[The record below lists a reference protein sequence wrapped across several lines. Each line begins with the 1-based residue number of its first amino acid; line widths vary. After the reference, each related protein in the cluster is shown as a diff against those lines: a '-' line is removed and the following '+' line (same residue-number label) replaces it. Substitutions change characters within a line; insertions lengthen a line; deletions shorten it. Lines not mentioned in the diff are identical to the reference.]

1 MELWQLRQFQALP
14 LEIKI
19 AKSKLRIREWYD
31 HFGGQVYCSFSGG
44 KDSLVLLHLVRSE
57 YPNVPAVFSDTGLE
71 FPEIRAFVKTMPDVT
86 WVKPD
91 LTFRQVIEK
100 HGFPVISKEQSDW
113 IYRARGGNPQV
124 YQKNVLGLMPDGSK
138 TRFHISEKWKY
149 LLNAPFLIGAGCC
162 LEMKKKPLERY
173 AKDAERVPFIG
184 TMASESMLRTQ
195 KWLETGCNAFDNKKP
210 KSAPLS
216 FWLDVDIWEYIRTF
230 NLPYCKA
237 YDMGYA
243 GTGCIFC
250 MYGVHLEGEPNRFQR
265 LQKTHPK
272 LWRYCMKDWE
282 AGGLGLRRVLEY
294 IGVPYEN
301 FLL

>member
-1 MELWQLRQFQALP
+1 MELWQLRQFQGLP

-19 AKSKLRIREWYD
+19 AKSKLRIREWYY
-31 HFGGQVYCSFSGG
+31 HFDGQVYVSFSGG
-44 KDSLVLLHLVRSE
+44 KDSTVLLDLVRSE
-57 YPNVPAVFSDTGLE
+57 FPDVPAVFSDTGLE
-71 FPEIRAFVKTMPDVT
+71 FPEVRTFIKTVPHVT
-86 WVKPD
+86 WIKPD

-100 HGFPVISKEQSDW
+100 HGYPVISKEQSDW

-124 YQKNVLGLMPDGSK
+124 YQKNVLGIMPDGSK
-138 TRFHISEKWKY
+138 TRFHISEKWRY
-149 LLNAPFLIGAGCC
+149 LLDAPFLIGAGCC
-162 LEMKKKPLERY
+162 FEMKKKPLDRY
-173 AKDAERVPFIG
+173 AKETGRVPFIG

-216 FWLDVDIWEYIRTF
+216 FWLDSDIWEYIRTRC
-230 NLPYCKA
+230 LPYCGV
-237 YDMGYA
+237 YDMGYE

-250 MYGVHLEGEPNRFQR
+250 MFGVHLEKQPNRFQR
-265 LQKTHPK
+265 LQRTHPK
-272 LWRYCMKDWE
+272 LWRYCMKDWDG
-282 AGGLGLRRVLEY
+282 GGLELRRVLEY